1 MAVRP
6 GSLQVSERRRRVVR
20 VVGSILLAGVAV
32 LFVFASLQYRE
43 ITAGLEDEI
52 QRFGSLGLVL
62 SAFVVDTFGGP
73 LGPEVPVV
81 GGLLAGIAVPV
92 VIAMTA
98 AGSAVA
104 SLLVYSAG
112 YLFGEYGALSL
123 TTPGRFERWRTVFLR
138 HRRITLTLG
147 ALTPVPYVTICL
159 LGGVFRVR
167 MEEFV
172 LFAVCARFLRIAGAT
187 YVALLFQGAV

>member
-1 MAVRP
+1 
-6 GSLQVSERRRRVVR
+6 
-20 VVGSILLAGVAV
+20 LLAVVVV
-32 LFVFASLQYRE
+32 LFVLASLQYRE

-52 QRFGSLGLVL
+52 QRFGSLGLL
-62 SAFVVDTFGGP
+62 ISAFVVDSFGGP

-92 VIAMTA
+92 VVAMTA
-98 AGSAVA
+98 AGSGAA
-104 SLLVYSAG
+104 SLVVYTVG

-123 TTPGRFERWRTVFLR
+123 TTPARFDRWRTVFLR

-147 ALTPVPYVTICL
+147 ALTPVPYVTLCL

-167 MEEFV
+167 LLEFV
-172 LFAVCARFLRIAGAT
+172 LFGVCARFLRIAGAT
-187 YVALLFQGAV
+187 YVALLFQEAL